1 MPGYIER
8 MLSEPTSE
16 VPPQSGSRRSIS
28 FESRR
33 DDVLDELARR
43 PIRVSIGDEVS
54 IGSPGKY
61 QYGILQDVTEKGMCL
76 FLPGGAETPMT
87 VYPSEILDKVV
98 PKHKLARTREDDRRL
113 V

>member
-76 FLPGGAETPMT
+76 FLPGGAETR
-87 VYPSEILDKVV
+87 SEEHTSELQSHVN
-98 PKHKLARTREDDRRL
+98 L
-113 V
+113 